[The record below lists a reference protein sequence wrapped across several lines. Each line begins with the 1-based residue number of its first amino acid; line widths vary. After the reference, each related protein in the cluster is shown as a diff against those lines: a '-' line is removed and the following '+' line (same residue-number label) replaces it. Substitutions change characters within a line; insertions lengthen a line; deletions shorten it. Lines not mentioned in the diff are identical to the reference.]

1 MNTRTHQALAATA
14 VLAAI
19 LGGTPA
25 AFADTVGSAH
35 FDGEVSHVSS
45 NNIKVI
51 NPKTHESLSF
61 LLVPHFKQVFSGDG
75 KTTAQ
80 MSALHEGQYVKVY
93 YDQKFLGQRHA
104 DRIYILNNA
113 NMNEDKQKG

>member
-1 MNTRTHQALAATA
+1 MNHSTSSTLAGAAALAI
-14 VLAAI
+14 VL
-19 LGGTPA
+19 GSSTA
-25 AFADTVGSAH
+25 AFAGTVGSAH
-35 FDGEVSHVSS
+35 FDGLVSHVSS

-51 NPKTHESLSF
+51 DPKTHQSLSF

-80 MSALHEGQYVKVY
+80 MAALHEGQYVKVY

-113 NMNEDKQKG
+113 NMKMGRQKG